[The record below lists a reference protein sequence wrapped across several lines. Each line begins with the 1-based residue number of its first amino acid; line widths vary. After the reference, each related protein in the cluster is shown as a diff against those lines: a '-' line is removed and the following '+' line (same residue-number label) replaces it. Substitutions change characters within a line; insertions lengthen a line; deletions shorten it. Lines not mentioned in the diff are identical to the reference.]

1 MIKSSIQRIMSN
13 PYGALQ
19 GLIAV
24 NKPKGKSSA
33 DVIRILQRVF
43 RKSPHFS
50 EPLGL
55 EQIARNKESGYQKK
69 KRRGKSGPPN
79 IKMGHGGTLDPMATG
94 VLVLGVNGG
103 TKHLQHALD
112 CQKSYECVALF
123 GCSTDTYDAEGKIMR
138 RAPYKHI
145 TKEAVEG
152 ALKTFCGD
160 IMQKPPIYSALHQ
173 DGMRLYEYAR
183 KGIPLPMEI
192 KARPV
197 VAHSMELLDFSTDH
211 TWEFP
216 KEELSVEDQVV
227 GKALGEMQATAPD
240 GVKIGEKRHSREEE
254 SPKLSAKKIKSE
266 PSSERGTGKSP
277 EEAPILV
284 GQAEDG
290 SKPVAASIRMTVGS
304 GFYVRSLVYDLG
316 EALGSAAHMVKLVRT
331 HQGDFK
337 LGENV
342 VEWEDLMN
350 EDISVWEDKVVST
363 LRDWEVAQA
372 GVPSQQENS
381 GNTKPTATASA
392 KGEPIVHGRPSAV
405 KEEDIKAK
413 ITVQTPAPPNEEAT
427 ETSALAS
434 SS

>member
-1 MIKSSIQRIMSN
+1 SSR
-13 PYGALQ
+13 
-19 GLIAV
+19 IAV

-33 DVIRILQRVF
+33 DVIRIVQRVF

-50 EPLGL
+50 EPLEL
-55 EQIARNKESGYQKK
+55 EQIARSKESGYQKK
-69 KRRGKSGPPN
+69 KRRGKSGPPDV
-79 IKMGHGGTLDPMATG
+79 KMGHGGTLDPMATG

-145 TKEAVEG
+145 NKEAVEG

-173 DGMRLYEYAR
+173 NGMRLYEYAR

-197 VAHSMELLDFSTDH
+197 VAHSIELLDFITDH

-216 KEELSVEDQVV
+216 KEELSAEDQVV
-227 GKALGEMQATAPD
+227 GKALEEMQATAPD
-240 GVKIGEKRHSREEE
+240 GVKVGEKRHSREE
-254 SPKLSAKKIKSE
+254 SPKPSAKKIKSE
-266 PSSERGTGKSP
+266 AASEGGTGKSP
-277 EEAPILV
+277 DKAPTLV
-284 GQAEDG
+284 DQVEDG
-290 SKPVAASIRMTVGS
+290 SKPAAVSIRMTVGS

-350 EDISVWEDKVVST
+350 EDISAWEDKVVNT
-363 LRDWEVAQA
+363 LRAWEVAQA
-372 GVPSQQENS
+372 GAPSQKKNP
-381 GNTKPTATASA
+381 GNTRPTTTAPSA
-392 KGEPIVHGRPSAV
+392 KEEPSVHERPSAV
-405 KEEDIKAK
+405 KKEDTKVTIND
-413 ITVQTPAPPNEEAT
+413 QTRAPPNEEIM
-427 ETSALAS
+427 ETSAAAS